1 MATEQH
7 PIPRSKEVPLL
18 VADSEPW
25 AIGISH
31 VQASPGDFTFCPCRR
46 FKAIAVNPI
55 FAAHEPKAG
64 ELLGSSEYCL
74 LLLVRDVL
82 AGFLASLL
90 AALAAH
96 LLNF

>member
-1 MATEQH
+1 MYRPALATS
-7 PIPRSKEVPLL
+7 PFALAGGSKRLP
-18 VADSEPW
+18 S
-25 AIGISH
+25 
-31 VQASPGDFTFCPCRR
+31 
-46 FKAIAVNPI
+46 I